1 MDNGKNVYK
10 NVTSKEIVRVS
21 DFSSGVV
28 HTYFDMLPTGSLKK
42 RLLLTFNSKCK
53 VRTVNNITPVT
64 TPGKPLTILTQS
76 DFTLLS
82 TNEEEKNCNFDQ
94 KVCP

>member
-10 NVTSKEIVRVS
+10 NVTTKEIVRVS

-28 HTYFDMLPTGSLKK
+28 HTYFDMLPIGSFKK

-76 DFTLLS
+76 
-82 TNEEEKNCNFDQ
+82 EK
-94 KVCP
+94 K